1 MFITLIFLEFLL
13 TSIFLNW
20 KYLIQNI
27 VIAQHV
33 TCGDTCP
40 MFTATRVGRVLVRM
54 VGRIVTVTGVSGVSS
69 QHINIVTRVKDAVF
83 LSLNICAIVIRRAI
97 HQVNLLHQQ
106 NVNSNKTL
114 KRRVKNSKT
123 ENKILLFQMQISI

>member
-1 MFITLIFLEFLL
+1 
-13 TSIFLNW
+13 
-20 KYLIQNI
+20 
-27 VIAQHV
+27 
-33 TCGDTCP
+33 

-123 ENKILLFQMQISI
+123 ENKILLFQMQILI